1 MALRV
6 GTVTPRYFASLT
18 VSPAQVNAN
27 TTASQTFTVQG
38 LTTDMLV
45 VVNQVSPTAGVWMLG
60 ARVSAA
66 NTLQVDF
73 QNTTG
78 GNLTPTASQEFRVV
92 AF

>member
-18 VSPAQVNAN
+18 LSPSSVGSG
-27 TTASQTFTVQG
+27 TTASQTFTVNG
-38 LTTDMLV
+38 LATDMLV
-45 VVNQVSPTAGVWMLG
+45 CVNKISTDANIFLVG

-66 NTLQVDF
+66 NTLQLDF
-73 QNTTG
+73 QNISTAA
-78 GNLTPTASQEFRVV
+78 TPTAAQEFRVV

>member
-45 VVNQVSPTAGVWMLG
+45 VVNQVSPTSGVWMLG

-66 NTLQVDF
+66 NTLQLDF

-78 GNLTPTASQEFRVV
+78 GNLTPTAGQELRVV